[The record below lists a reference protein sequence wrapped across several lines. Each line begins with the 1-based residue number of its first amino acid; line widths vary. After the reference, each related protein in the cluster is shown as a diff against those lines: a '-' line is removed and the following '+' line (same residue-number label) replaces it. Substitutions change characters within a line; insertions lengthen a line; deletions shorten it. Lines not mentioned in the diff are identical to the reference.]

1 MGARLADLR
10 NGVEVSVAG
19 VDGEREEQEMR
30 VVGNWKLTRRALEHW
45 HGRWRLLGGRLGATG
60 GS

>member
-10 NGVEVSVAG
+10 NGREVSVAG
-19 VDGEREEQEMR
+19 VDGEREEQERR
-30 VVGNWKLTRRALEHW
+30 VVGNRKVTRKASEHW
-45 HGRWRLLGGRLGATG
+45 HGRWRLLSGRLGATG

>member
-10 NGVEVSVAG
+10 NGREVSVAG
-19 VDGEREEQEMR
+19 VDEEREEQEMR
-30 VVGNWKLTRRALEHW
+30 VVGNWKLTRKALERW